1 MKKMRWAAA
10 ASLIVLTACGGYSPA
25 PMPTPPPTT
34 TLPAADAMSLATIT
48 PVQGTVL
55 ILDDPI
61 SFSATASYALN
72 SAASGRIT
80 LAVQDETGR
89 VLQGGAQ
96 PSVQVQR
103 GSATATLT
111 DRVNLPA
118 RGITRVDVV
127 LTLLPDGAAAAT
139 ARVVMSY
146 SVR

>member
-1 MKKMRWAAA
+1 
-10 ASLIVLTACGGYSPA
+10 
-25 PMPTPPPTT
+25 MPTPPPTT
-34 TLPAADAMSLATIT
+34 TLPAADSMALATIT

-61 SFSATASYALN
+61 SFSATVSYALS

-89 VLQGGAQ
+89 VLQGGTP